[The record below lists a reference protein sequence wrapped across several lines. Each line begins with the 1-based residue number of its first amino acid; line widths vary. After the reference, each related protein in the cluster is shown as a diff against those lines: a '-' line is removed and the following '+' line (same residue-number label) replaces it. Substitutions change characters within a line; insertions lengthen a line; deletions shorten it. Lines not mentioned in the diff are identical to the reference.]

1 MPQERTQRLTRRA
14 TTSDSTDTVPRPLIS
29 LLAHAAQPNDVLPH
43 LHQHA
48 LDVTGGHCSLLF
60 QHNPRNGVM
69 QATSGFGLD
78 ELRTDPWLPGPDE
91 AALVAKAF
99 ERRDATL
106 VTDIGRQTPDL
117 AQRLGTRSAL
127 LLPLVHRSERLGLVA
142 IGFETA
148 PAAEITADAQELA
161 DAFVT
166 ALELFR
172 LRQSDDLQRDVR
184 ALLDEFAA
192 SLSATLNLAAGLD
205 IFCYGAN
212 RLFGADRTSVWIH
225 DRRARHLVLQA
236 SSDTEDVARGVR
248 VSTEDVSAPAAAS
261 MRRMRAGIV
270 LIDADAVTSM
280 VTVPLRGC
288 RRALGTI
295 VFEGVR
301 VEPGGELDLLDRA
314 DELGRQLSSA
324 IENMQLLDDV
334 IRSRRQLENA
344 FDSLAHLIAVCDRR
358 GRVVH
363 LNRAFAERLQRH
375 RDELLDAPLT
385 DIVGPPLAG
394 WLQQHAAAETGDD
407 VPSPSASP
415 SSIEVYDSVLRGQF
429 LVTVTHLMNQ
439 ERERAGIV
447 IVARDLTPEAKLA
460 EEREELR
467 KRLTQTEKLAA
478 LGQFVAGIAH
488 ELNNPLQGVLGHLE
502 LMRTTGA
509 FPKQLRREV
518 QTIYREADRAA
529 KIVRNLLIFAGSR
542 RLTRR
547 PVSLPG
553 VLQKVLA
560 LRAPAHRAADIEV
573 VRHYDDQ
580 LPRVQSDPLLLHQ
593 VFLNM
598 VMNAEHAIQATGRGG
613 RIEITTKIA
622 RSRDRIIA
630 TVRDTGTGI
639 PDDTLP
645 RIFEPFYT
653 TKEVGKG
660 TGLGLAIAYG
670 IVQEHG
676 GHISAA
682 NHPDGGAVF
691 TVELPTASPSGR

>member
-1 MPQERTQRLTRRA
+1 MPQETRTQRLTRRA
-14 TTSDSTDTVPRPLIS
+14 TGSESTDTVPRPLIS
-29 LLAHAAQPNDVLPH
+29 LLAHAARPNDVLPH

-60 QHNPRNGVM
+60 QHNPRNGVL

-117 AQRLGTRSAL
+117 ALRLGTRSAL

-172 LRQSDDLQRDVR
+172 LRQSDELQRDVR
-184 ALLDEFAA
+184 TLLDEFAA

-205 IFCYGAN
+205 IFCFGAN

-236 SSDTEDVARGVR
+236 SSDTEDVSRGVR

-261 MRRMRAGIV
+261 MRRMRAGIAS
-270 LIDADAVTSM
+270 IDADAATSM

-363 LNRAFAERLQRH
+363 LNRAFAGCS
-375 RDELLDAPLT
+375 AT
-385 DIVGPPLAG
+385 ATSCSIA
-394 WLQQHAAAETGDD
+394 
-407 VPSPSASP
+407 PSPI
-415 SSIEVYDSVLRGQF
+415 SSVR
-429 LVTVTHLMNQ
+429 
-439 ERERAGIV
+439 RWRAGC
-447 IVARDLTPEAKLA
+447 
-460 EEREELR
+460 
-467 KRLTQTEKLAA
+467 
-478 LGQFVAGIAH
+478 
-488 ELNNPLQGVLGHLE
+488 
-502 LMRTTGA
+502 
-509 FPKQLRREV
+509 
-518 QTIYREADRAA
+518 
-529 KIVRNLLIFAGSR
+529 SS
-542 RLTRR
+542 TRR
-547 PVSLPG
+547 PE
-553 VLQKVLA
+553 
-560 LRAPAHRAADIEV
+560 PA
-573 VRHYDDQ
+573 
-580 LPRVQSDPLLLHQ
+580 
-593 VFLNM
+593 
-598 VMNAEHAIQATGRGG
+598 
-613 RIEITTKIA
+613 TTDRRRR
-622 RSRDRIIA
+622 RSRCTIRSS
-630 TVRDTGTGI
+630 RG
-639 PDDTLP
+639 
-645 RIFEPFYT
+645 
-653 TKEVGKG
+653 
-660 TGLGLAIAYG
+660 
-670 IVQEHG
+670 
-676 GHISAA
+676 SSS
-682 NHPDGGAVF
+682 
-691 TVELPTASPSGR
+691 SPSRT